1 MKIAFMSS
9 VCPAMTLA
17 ELIAAGQKHGY
28 EGIEFRPE
36 WDQKHGVELELSAS
50 DRKDVAKMLADG
62 GLEGCC
68 LSPGVWFS
76 KEEEGAR
83 DVELEKLLKFI
94 DLAADTK
101 IGRVRVFGDP
111 LPNMGGQR
119 RTANYEGQAEYLR
132 KASEHAGEVGVKI
145 VLETHT
151 NLRGVDAGEIMYRA
165 GYPAALWVNWHL
177 EHCLMHGEGVDEAYR
192 HVKGRVEH
200 AHYSLEVEEH
210 LPHLERQ
217 IELLRDDGFD
227 GFFSVEVINPED
239 PEDVLLRHADAW
251 AKMKAE
257 G

>member
-1 MKIAFMSS
+1 MSS

-36 WDQKHGVELELSAS
+36 WDQKHGVELELSAF

-76 KEEEGAR
+76 KEEKAAR
-83 DVELEKLLKFI
+83 DLELAKLLKFI

-111 LPNMGGQR
+111 LPNMGSQR
-119 RTANYEGQAEYLR
+119 RSANYEAQAEYLR
-132 KASEHAGEVGVKI
+132 KASEHEGEVGVKI

-151 NLRGVDAGEIMYRA
+151 NLRGCDAGEIMYRA

-200 AHYSLEVEEH
+200 AHYNVEVEEH

-239 PEDVLLRHADAW
+239 PEDVLSRHADAW
-251 AKMKAE
+251 VKMKA
-257 G
+257 GD

>member
-36 WDQKHGVELELSAS
+36 WDQKHGVELDLSAS
-50 DRKDVAKMLADG
+50 ERKDVAKRLADG

-76 KEEEGAR
+76 KEEKAAR
-83 DVELEKLLKFI
+83 DVELAKLLTFI

-111 LPNMGGQR
+111 LPNMGCR
-119 RTANYEGQAEYLR
+119 RRSANYEAQAEYLR
-132 KASEHAGEVGVKI
+132 KASEHAGEVGVKL

-151 NLRGVDAGEIMYRA
+151 NLRGYDAGEIMYRA

-177 EHCLMHGEGVDEAYR
+177 EHCLIHGEGVDEAYR

-200 AHYSLEVEEH
+200 AHYNVEVEEH

-239 PEDVLLRHADAW
+239 PEDVLTRHIDAW
-251 AKMKAE
+251 RKL
-257 G
+257 